1 MSVKVEDLEVDLV
14 RRNFNLCLFQLIARL
29 VKKLNSNFR
38 EAEDSAQWSNIH
50 RRQRY
55 LNNLISSVRTVN
67 CNFFSRFHIR
77 AI

>member
-38 EAEDSAQWSNIH
+38 EAEDSAQ
-50 RRQRY
+50 
-55 LNNLISSVRTVN
+55 
-67 CNFFSRFHIR
+67 
-77 AI
+77 